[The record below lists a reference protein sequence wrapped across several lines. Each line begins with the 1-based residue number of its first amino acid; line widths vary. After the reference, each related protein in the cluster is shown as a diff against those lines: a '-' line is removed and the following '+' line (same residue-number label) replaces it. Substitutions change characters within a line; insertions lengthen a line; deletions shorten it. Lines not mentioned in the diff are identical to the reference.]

1 MLKFRDIHKSYP
13 MGDTIVHA
21 LKGVTLEI
29 EEGDFV
35 AIMGPSGSGKSTMM
49 HVLGLL
55 DVPTSGSYEI
65 GGREV
70 SKLSE
75 DELAI
80 FRRETIGFIFQQFN
94 LLPRM
99 SAAENVALPLI
110 YSESK
115 PDLGRAISFLEQVG
129 LGDRRGHRPNELS
142 GGQQQRVAI
151 ARSLINRPNIILAD
165 EPTGNLDSKSERDIL
180 AILKDLNA
188 QGITVIVVTHEEGIG
203 AQARR
208 RIRMRDGVIQSD
220 ERLEPLRHNPAP
232 ARAVHAPRPGLWG
245 WLTEVGEHFRQGMQ
259 TLAANKVRTGL
270 SMLGI
275 MIGVAAVVAML
286 AIGNG
291 ARKAIEQQL
300 ASLGSNL
307 LTLRPGA
314 LKVGGVSQGAGGTS
328 RLTLEDANALQQRVP
343 GVHSA
348 SPAVQGGSIQI
359 AYHDKNWSTQVVGA
373 AANYAD
379 MHAAVPQIGRFFTS
393 EENQHKARVAVL
405 GATVVRELF
414 GSDNPIGET
423 VKINRVIFQ
432 VIGVLPEKGATGF
445 RDQDDVIVMPV
456 LTAMKRV
463 LGRTWVDYIDIE
475 AATAEDIED
484 VQDRTLQLITSRH
497 RIPLSLGDKAFQ
509 IFNMADLQQALS
521 ESNKTMSLLLASIA
535 AISLLVGGIG
545 IMNIML
551 VSVTERTREI
561 GLRKAVGARRA
572 DILSQFLIES
582 VAVSAVGGIIGIILG
597 WGITFVLST
606 FIGWATSISIESVVL
621 AFFFS
626 ASIGVIFGIYP
637 ARQASL
643 LNPIDALRYE

>member
-1 MLKFRDIHKSYP
+1 LKI
-13 MGDTIVHA
+13 
-21 LKGVTLEI
+21 
-29 EEGDFV
+29 
-35 AIMGPSGSGKSTMM
+35 
-49 HVLGLL
+49 
-55 DVPTSGSYEI
+55 
-65 GGREV
+65 
-70 SKLSE
+70 
-75 DELAI
+75 
-80 FRRETIGFIFQQFN
+80 
-94 LLPRM
+94 
-99 SAAENVALPLI
+99 
-110 YSESK
+110 
-115 PDLGRAISFLEQVG
+115 
-129 LGDRRGHRPNELS
+129 
-142 GGQQQRVAI
+142 
-151 ARSLINRPNIILAD
+151 
-165 EPTGNLDSKSERDIL
+165 
-180 AILKDLNA
+180 
-188 QGITVIVVTHEEGIG
+188 
-203 AQARR
+203 
-208 RIRMRDGVIQSD
+208 
-220 ERLEPLRHNPAP
+220 
-232 ARAVHAPRPGLWG
+232 
-245 WLTEVGEHFRQGMQ
+245 
-259 TLAANKVRTGL
+259 
-270 SMLGI
+270 
-275 MIGVAAVVAML
+275 
-286 AIGNG
+286 
-291 ARKAIEQQL
+291 
-300 ASLGSNL
+300 
-307 LTLRPGA
+307 
-314 LKVGGVSQGAGGTS
+314 GGVSQGAGGTS
-328 RLTLEDANALQQRVP
+328 RLTLEDANAIQQRVA

-348 SPAVQGGSIQI
+348 SPAVQGSGIQI

-379 MHAAVPQIGRFFTS
+379 MHAAIPQIGRFFTS
-393 EENQHKARVAVL
+393 EENQRKARVAVL

-475 AATAEDIED
+475 ASTAEAIDD
-484 VQDRTLQLITSRH
+484 VQEHTVQLVVSRH
-497 RIPLSLGDKAFQ
+497 RVPLSLGDKAFQ

-561 GLRKAVGARRA
+561 GLRKAVGARRG
-572 DILSQFLIES
+572 DILSQFLVES
-582 VAVSAVGGIIGIILG
+582 VAVSAVGGVIGIVLG
-597 WGITFVLST
+597 WVITFVLST